1 MHQPRKRPTL
11 LKSSTECIDKGE
23 GERAL
28 EQFIL
33 RMFIVEKNLFAAL
46 FAAVAGCYGT

>member
-1 MHQPRKRPTL
+1 MHQPSKRPTL
-11 LKSSTECIDKGE
+11 LKSSPRMCIDKGE

-33 RMFIVEKNLFAAL
+33 RMFIVEKNLFAA
-46 FAAVAGCYGT
+46 AVAGCYET